1 MNVYGSLTRSLSLSL
16 SLTLSLS
23 LHVSFSL
30 SLSHLI
36 LPSQTMPITLACSLE
51 PDNEIDPSYVNES
64 VAFVVTSGDAFDLT
78 VTYSIIFSGKTHPHT

>member
-1 MNVYGSLTRSLSLSL
+1 
-16 SLTLSLS
+16 
-23 LHVSFSL
+23 
-30 SLSHLI
+30 
-36 LPSQTMPITLACSLE
+36 MPITLACSLE